1 MVSAM
6 VVSAVTDQCDAR
18 SLLWFSP
25 CCLPFPP
32 ACLWCAVFPR
42 VAWQPAGMPFG
53 VQVDGVGTE
62 LNCTASSWCQRIA
75 WRCEEKDARR
85 NWCQNQSGD
94 WHSLFPDTFQL
105 NSQLETF

>member
-62 LNCTASSWCQRIA
+62 LNCTASSGVRELLGGVRKKTHVGIGVRTRA
-75 WRCEEKDARR
+75 
-85 NWCQNQSGD
+85 GIGI
-94 WHSLFPDTFQL
+94 HFFQIPF
-105 NSQLETF
+105 N